1 MHMSPFDDEERMTY
15 GWESA
20 EKAANFVRLRTLAA
34 RSTGE
39 LSAPSGRG
47 EFAEEEFSSIA
58 RLSYAPSRL

>member
-1 MHMSPFDDEERMTY
+1 MSPFDDEERMTY

-20 EKAANFVRLRTLAA
+20 EMAANFVRLRTLAA
-34 RSTGE
+34 RTGE